1 MTQRDYRSVANSPS
15 GTIADSDIFTFDRS
29 GRMLTAV
36 SGRYNNTVGYAYLG
50 YSWDANKNKTAETI
64 GGVMSGY
71 GFTSTGTAYDDEDRL
86 TGYQRAATSGSA
98 LLAQSWALK
107 SVGDW
112 SSVTTNGTAV
122 TRTHGPTHE
131 LLTSGGQSVT
141 TDVKGNQ
148 TVLPSGLQP
157 PASSLPTA
165 TYRYVFASYID
176 EPVVRKTTGSSGTL
190 LYFHRKQQ
198 YSILALTDSSGNL
211 IERYAYTAYG
221 QPTFLNASATV
232 QTSSAANNRYTYT
245 AREWDVTLGLY
256 HFRGRWMSGLT
267 GRFLSRDPIGYW
279 GSEWGLY
286 EFCDEQVLISVDPLG
301 RFWDDSSGAG
311 YPVQKFEWPPGP
323 RGDPWGWLPTRKPPR
338 TPRVKPGCR
347 HNCGPVT
354 NHFTNERVRC
364 SKAGGDEC
372 RTTNPVPPPTGG
384 WPTNGC
390 GSMDPRSVEVPDFDY
405 GPACNAH
412 DVCYATCGKT
422 KNQCDADFGD
432 QMIQICKDLL
442 RAGEYTIQ
450 EAERYISIAKGY
462 QAAVTAWA
470 NFESGQDV
478 VCQWGPCKNKYCN
491 CKKGPPIK

>member
-1 MTQRDYRSVANSPS
+1 
-15 GTIADSDIFTFDRS
+15 
-29 GRMLTAV
+29 
-36 SGRYNNTVGYAYLG
+36 
-50 YSWDANKNKTAETI
+50 
-64 GGVMSGY
+64 
-71 GFTSTGTAYDDEDRL
+71 
-86 TGYQRAATSGSA
+86 
-98 LLAQSWALK
+98 
-107 SVGDW
+107 
-112 SSVTTNGTAV
+112 
-122 TRTHGPTHE
+122 
-131 LLTSGGQSVT
+131 
-141 TDVKGNQ
+141 
-148 TVLPSGLQP
+148 
-157 PASSLPTA
+157 
-165 TYRYVFASYID
+165 
-176 EPVVRKTTGSSGTL
+176 
-190 LYFHRKQQ
+190 
-198 YSILALTDSSGNL
+198 
-211 IERYAYTAYG
+211 
-221 QPTFLNASATV
+221 
-232 QTSSAANNRYTYT
+232 
-245 AREWDVTLGLY
+245 
-256 HFRGRWMSGLT
+256 MSGLT

-286 EFCDEQVLISVDPLG
+286 EFCDEQVLISVDPLE

-311 YPVQKFEWPPGP
+311 YPVQKFEWPPRP
-323 RGDPWGWLPTRKPPR
+323 RGDPWGWLPTCKPPR

-372 RTTNPVPPPTGG
+372 RTTNPVPPPMGG

-450 EAERYISIAKGY
+450 EAERCISIAKGY
-462 QAAVTAWA
+462 QAAVTARA

-478 VCQWGPCKNKYCN
+478 VCQWSPCKNKYCN
-491 CKKGPPIK
+491 CKRGTTNQMKYFIRHFEYAYFGAALSSLTLKQCLSVGAFFLSFVPIFVALALLRKTNRLKSRHQLLFHSVLGLLLMIPPYLAMLGPIYWLIMRFPRSYALRVCVGFLYWPVFRLVEVKGTVFHVVWKTYAESWMTLGY